1 MISQRSELKVQPF
14 KLLIL
19 LSIALLAGLLPSLL
33 IALIETGS
41 VISLSLLL
49 LIILIIPLLSRAVKG
64 TLDAFEPITVCVL
77 IFAIGYPLRAL
88 SIIWLEDLQ
97 LTLRPLGEQETIYY
111 LSLALFYAI
120 IGLVAFYG
128 GYSTGLG
135 KAIGK
140 KLFVA
145 GNQWSAVRTRR
156 IIILFSISGLFF
168 YFLLM
173 EMAGGVVH
181 FITHMAY
188 RVELI
193 GGGAG
198 GYVRWGVTLMPL
210 ATIIWYI
217 HCLTK
222 KKSKLF
228 WAHFAVSSLLLASL
242 GGRSGVIL
250 FWLVLLII
258 HHYLVKKINLKKMF
272 ALVVIFLV
280 FSSGMLAFRLATRG
294 GFQIEQ
300 FRIMAAD
307 IISPQGLAESM
318 ARDFNII
325 DRFILIMRG
334 VSVTGELDLKFGRTI
349 FIDPWLMPIPRAI
362 WPDKPTTVGGL
373 IVRTFFPGWGGIG
386 GIPPSLLGEF
396 YLNFLLPGIILG
408 MFLFGVACK
417 MLHSYLDFNCNNK
430 GVVAVYAIS
439 ITHVLGF
446 ALSGNFTLTVMS
458 YLMQIIPLGF
468 AIIYMGGGK
477 ISVKRC
483 IGGT

>member
-1 MISQRSELKVQPF
+1 MIDIDTRLNRRLP
-14 KLLIL
+14 KLLIP
-19 LSIALLAGLLPSLL
+19 IAMGLMLGLFLNLVNFHEAGLPVL
-33 IALIETGS
+33 
-41 VISLSLLL
+41 ISLFLLL
-49 LIILIIPLLSRAVKG
+49 FLAIPAIRRFLKG
-64 TLDAFEPITVCVL
+64 TFDIFEPIIVVATM
-77 IFAIGYPLRAL
+77 FAIGYPLRAL
-88 SIIWLEDLQ
+88 SIIWLGDLQ

-111 LSLALFYAI
+111 LVLALFYAI

-128 GYSTGLG
+128 GYNTGLE

-156 IIILFSISGLFF
+156 ITILFSISGLFF

-280 FSSGMLAFRLATRG
+280 FSSGMLAFRLATWG
-294 GFQIEQ
+294 GFQFQE
-300 FRIMAAD
+300 FRMTMAEV
-307 IISPQGLAESM
+307 ISPQELAKSM

-334 VSVTGELDLKFGRTI
+334 VTVTGELDLKFGRTI
-349 FIDPWLMPIPRAI
+349 FVDPLLMPIPRSVF
-362 WPDKPTTVGGL
+362 PDKPTTVGGL

-408 MFLFGVACK
+408 MFLFGMVCK
-417 MLHSYLDFNCNNK
+417 TLYSYLIFNCNNK
-430 GVVAVYAIS
+430 GVILIYTIS

-446 ALSGNFTLTVMS
+446 ALSGNFTLAVMS

-468 AIIYMGGGK
+468 AVVYVSGGK
-477 ISVKRC
+477 ILVRR
-483 IGGT
+483 